1 MTRILVCGGRDF
13 VDRKWLFEALDA
25 EAKRAPITF
34 VIHGCASGADAM
46 AGEWATSR
54 GIESEKYV
62 AAWKSRGAA
71 AGPERNARM
80 LAAGR
85 PDTVI
90 AFPGGRGTADMVRR
104 ASTAGVPI
112 VLPTKERR
120 P

>member
-1 MTRILVCGGRDF
+1 MSRVLVCGGRDF
-13 VDRKWLFEALDA
+13 TDRGWLFATLDSL
-25 EAKRAPITF
+25 AKERPITF

-46 AGEWATSR
+46 AGEWATMR
-54 GIESEKYV
+54 GIDSEKYV
-62 AAWKSRGAA
+62 AAWRTRGAA

-85 PDTVI
+85 PDAVI

-104 ASTAGVPI
+104 ASVAGVTI
-112 VLPTKERR
+112 VLPEKL